1 MIDVL
6 RWSSVVVTALANG
19 AEWLEAFESPSDAA
33 ARATQLGR
41 AQTILGGERGN
52 VALPGFD
59 LGNSPCEYTAERVR
73 QRGVITTTTNGTQAI
88 AAARDA
94 SELYVGAFLNL
105 DALVHL
111 LKGRA
116 GPLTLICAGQAGV
129 EAVEDSACAGAI
141 AEALGDLGTAP
152 DTDPDTDPGADPGT
166 AHAMRTWQA
175 AGRNATRALAMA
187 PHGMALAA
195 AGFQADLTFAAS
207 RSRFDLVPAR
217 EPEGSG
223 TISRLVARFP
233 NAARIVSD
241 MHPRPP
247 ETDDAEAAPGR
258 PAPP

>member
-19 AEWLEAFESPSDAA
+19 AEWVEAFESPSDAA
-33 ARATQLGR
+33 VRATQLGR

-105 DALVHL
+105 DALARL
-111 LKGRA
+111 LRGRA

-129 EAVEDSACAGAI
+129 EAFEDSACAGAI
-141 AEALGDLGTAP
+141 AEALGVP
-152 DTDPDTDPGADPGT
+152 DSDPDTDPGADKGADKGT

-175 AGRNATRALAMA
+175 AGRDATRALAMA
-187 PHGMALAA
+187 PHGIALAA
-195 AGFQADLTFAAS
+195 AGFQADITFAAS

-217 EPEGSG
+217 EPAGSG

>member
-19 AEWLEAFESPSDAA
+19 AEWVEAFESPSDAA
-33 ARATQLGR
+33 VRATQLGR

-105 DALVHL
+105 DALARL
-111 LKGRA
+111 LRGRA

-129 EAVEDSACAGAI
+129 EAFEDSACAGAI
-141 AEALGDLGTAP
+141 AEALGDPG
-152 DTDPDTDPGADPGT
+152 TDPRSDPDIDPVTDPGT

-175 AGRNATRALAMA
+175 AGRDATRALAMA
-187 PHGMALAA
+187 PHGIALAA
-195 AGFQADLTFAAS
+195 AGFQADITFAAS

-217 EPEGSG
+217 EPAGSG

>member
-19 AEWLEAFESPSDAA
+19 AEWVEAFESPSDAA

-41 AQTILGGERGN
+41 AQAVLGGERGN

-59 LGNSPCEYTAERVR
+59 LGNSPCEYTAERVG

-88 AAARDA
+88 TAARDA

-105 DALVHL
+105 DALVRL
-111 LKGRA
+111 LKGRV

-141 AEALGDLGTAP
+141 AEALGDPGS
-152 DTDPDTDPGADPGT
+152 DPGGDPGTDPGT

-175 AGRNATRALAMA
+175 AGRDPTRALTMA

-217 EPEGSG
+217 EPAGSG
-223 TISRLVARFP
+223 TISSLVARFP